1 MQFASDI
8 TRVPFDR
15 TDVLIGA
22 NDAPS
27 PELSYG
33 HDLKGTSFHG
43 VSKAGIFPSFTA
55 NWDRTV
61 EQKYGRIWSYR
72 GLDTTI
78 LKFFWRS
85 TRWAWFQGHRGSIE
99 ALEVGFS

>member
-1 MQFASDI
+1 MTFARNISW
-8 TRVPFDR
+8 VPFGR

-22 NDAPS
+22 SDAPS

-33 HDLKGTSFHG
+33 MI
-43 VSKAGIFPSFTA
+43 SKAFLFKGVQKLGFYIFAAT
-55 NWDRTV
+55 RERKV
-61 EQKYGRIWSYR
+61 EKDYGRIWSYR

-78 LKFFWRS
+78 LNLFSTS
-85 TRWAWFQGHRGSIE
+85 TRWVWFQGHRGSIE